1 MNNNCG
7 ISRALHYVVVF
18 STSNAP
24 FKFITDQ
31 TAVVAGYPN
40 SQDSGSEG
48 PTAEEL
54 VQKYMERVR
63 SS

>member
-1 MNNNCG
+1 M
-7 ISRALHYVVVF
+7 HYVVVF
-18 STSNAP
+18 STFNAP

-31 TAVVAGYPN
+31 TAAVAGYPN